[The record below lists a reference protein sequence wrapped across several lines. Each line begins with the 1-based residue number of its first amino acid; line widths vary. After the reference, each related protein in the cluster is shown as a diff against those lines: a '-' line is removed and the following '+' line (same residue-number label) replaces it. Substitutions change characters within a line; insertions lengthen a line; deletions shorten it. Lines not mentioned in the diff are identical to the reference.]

1 MTPSNK
7 RLLISSILVL
17 LFATL
22 AYFVTLHPINKFDVS
37 ISKFVQQFNTP
48 VLDKVMIVI
57 SAFGNV
63 EIALASLIITAGI
76 FLVNKL
82 KREAI
87 FVSCIT
93 FTGIITFVLKR
104 MFGRPRPT
112 ADVVTLIDRYQNNSF
127 PSGHTLSYIVFFGFL
142 IFLMKKLKSVPKYW
156 RITVISIA
164 HFMCVFGPISRIYLG
179 AHWLTDIIGGLLIG
193 LLYLQQLIWYY
204 KRP

>member
-1 MTPSNK
+1 MM
-7 RLLISSILVL
+7 IL
-17 LFATL
+17 
-22 AYFVTLHPINKFDVS
+22 
-37 ISKFVQQFNTP
+37 
-48 VLDKVMIVI
+48 I

-63 EIALASLIITAGI
+63 EIALASLVTTAGI
-76 FLVNKL
+76 FFANKL

-104 MFGRPRPT
+104 VFDRPRPT
-112 ADVVTLIDRYQNNSF
+112 ADLVTLIDHYQNNSF

-142 IFLMKKLKSVPKYW
+142 IAVMKNLKSISKYW
-156 RITVISIA
+156 RIIVTSIA
-164 HFMCVFGPISRIYLG
+164 YLMCVVGPISRIYLG

-204 KRP
+204 KRS